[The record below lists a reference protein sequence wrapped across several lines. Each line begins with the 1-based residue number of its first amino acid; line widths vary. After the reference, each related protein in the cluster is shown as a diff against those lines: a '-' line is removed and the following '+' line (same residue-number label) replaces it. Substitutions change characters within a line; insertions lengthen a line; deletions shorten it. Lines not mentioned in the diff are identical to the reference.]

1 VDLRDAIDFARTNHC
16 SVPTTIRGSGLP
28 QLSPV
33 ATRPDDGTADEL
45 VTCYQAVSGEHE
57 DTDAYRAAMVTDRRP
72 EVRLVPGRAYGM
84 FSLPP
89 RSGARQEQP

>member
-33 ATRPDDGTADEL
+33 ATRPDDGTADER
-45 VTCYQAVSGEHE
+45 VTYYRDGEHE
-57 DTDAYRAAMVTDRRP
+57 DTDAYRAAMVTDRRA

-89 RSGARQEQP
+89 RSGARQEQS